1 MSLFEVAAYVSLLL
15 SSAVPFSFA
24 IASSSNGSIQ
34 PVGQGVAQPEKEGE
48 GGDCKQFRFHGV
60 FS

>member
-1 MSLFEVAAYVSLLL
+1 MSLFEVAACLSLLF

-24 IASSSNGSIQ
+24 MASSSNGSIQ
-34 PVGQGVAQPEKEGE
+34 PVCQGVAQPEKEGE
-48 GGDCKQFRFHGV
+48 GDGCKQFRFHGV